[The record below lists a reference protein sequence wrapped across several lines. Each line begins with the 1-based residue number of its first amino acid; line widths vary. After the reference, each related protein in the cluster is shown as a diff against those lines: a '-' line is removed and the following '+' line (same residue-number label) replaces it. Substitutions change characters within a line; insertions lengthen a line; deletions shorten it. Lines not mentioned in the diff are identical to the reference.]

1 MARQRHMIPE
11 RTTAGDAKSPALR
24 AWVAANAPSPGHG
37 QRRGH
42 RQSGPQRSSSRLAG
56 FDRTSRA
63 PWHSAPLTPATWGSL
78 NLSSFAEPPRA
89 KAFMRIENGKLR
101 RALVALIEDCAEL

>member
-11 RTTAGDAKSPALR
+11 RTTARDAKSSALR
-24 AWVAANAPSPGHG
+24 AWRGGERALPLSRTAARSREG
-37 QRRGH
+37 
-42 RQSGPQRSSSRLAG
+42 GPQRSSSRLAG